1 MKTLV
6 QRWGNSLALR
16 IPKPFAEEISMR
28 EGDEVEMNVAKG
40 RLIVL
45 PRPPRAYHL
54 ADLVAEI
61 RPGNLHKEIVVPRP
75 KRRRSGNAASLR
87 PPEESPPPR
96 A

>member
-16 IPKPFAEEISMR
+16 IPKTFAEEISVR

-40 RLIVL
+40 RLIVA
-45 PRPPRAYHL
+45 PRPPRDYHL

-61 RPGNLHKEIVVPRP
+61 RPSNLHKEIVVQGPQG
-75 KRRRSGNAASLR
+75 KEAW
-87 PPEESPPPR
+87 
-96 A
+96 